1 MSAAA
6 MLSLEKHEGWGNQF
20 VVLHEAA
27 NAGRPGWSYPKRET
41 SFAFRLKRISTGKA
55 GAYRSKFGKDAKDFV
70 CTLCKYRPCVT
81 LGMEVRIAGI

>member
-6 MLSLEKHEGWGNQF
+6 MPSLEKHEGWGNQF

-27 NAGRPGWSYPKRET
+27 NAGPGSYPKRET
-41 SFAFRLKRISTGKA
+41 SFAFRLKIISTGKA
-55 GAYRSKFGKDAKDFV
+55 GAYRGEFGKYEKIV